1 MMDDVISTKALTSE
15 KFIKEIER
23 LVINYNLD
31 YMDAVVNNF
40 EKNNIEIEAA
50 ASIIRSNIRIKAKL
64 QDEAE
69 ELNFMPK
76 RAKLPV

>member
-1 MMDDVISTKALTSE
+1 MIL
-15 KFIKEIER
+15 
-23 LVINYNLD
+23 
-31 YMDAVVNNF
+31 
-40 EKNNIEIEAA
+40 AA
-50 ASIIRSNIRIKAKL
+50 ASISMLFFIIRSNIRIKAKL